1 MPSVRAWILIGVS
14 LRAVLAILA
23 GQAELQS
30 DEAHYAWLGLSWE
43 RFGFL
48 SDSQRF
54 LWPPAYPYLHKLG
67 FQLFQDEG
75 ILALRSLQV
84 LASGLTGWGVAGLT
98 RRLVQP
104 EAARWAACLWA
115 LHLPLAGYCTLGWP
129 DSLFIALLLPALC
142 FLHDGAIDDNPGRLL
157 LAGLLLGLSALFKE
171 IGLHVGILATCWV
184 FIHTM
189 RRSAGVGPT
198 TLTFALALALPLAP
212 WAARNLQ
219 HYGQPIPS
227 GVTLGENLY
236 QGWNSTDRNFDNLP
250 LLRRHPQE
258 ERPALAPAAP
268 FALTGEGGWDRP
280 GGLTLLER
288 DAAKRKG
295 ALEWAQANL
304 GDLAR
309 SRVAKLAHMIAPT
322 SFPVRHIALE
332 NYPGMLAD
340 RLISRPF
347 IALATLQAALAA
359 LLGAA
364 AIASCAPR
372 HGLFWL
378 PTAAF
383 LAQPLLVGM
392 SRLRVPL
399 TPFLIIAV
407 ASLLTTSLDR
417 RQRRRAVIAGA
428 ITLGLFWVDLASTTW
443 VLGEA
448 WGAE

>member
-1 MPSVRAWILIGVS
+1 MPTVRAWILIGVS
-14 LRAVLAILA
+14 IRAVLAILA

-67 FQLFQDEG
+67 FQLFQEEG
-75 ILALRSLQV
+75 IWALRSLQV
-84 LASGLTGWGVAGLT
+84 LASGLTGWGVASLA
-98 RRLVQP
+98 RRLVRP

-115 LHLPLAGYCTLGWP
+115 VHLPLAGYCTLGWP
-129 DSLFIALLLPALC
+129 DSLFVALLLPGLC
-142 FLHDGAIDDNPGRLL
+142 LLHDGTLDESPKRLL
-157 LAGLLLGLSALFKE
+157 LAGLLIGVSALFKE
-171 IGLHVGILATCWV
+171 IGLHISILAICWV
-184 FIHTM
+184 FLHTI
-189 RRSAGVGPT
+189 RRGAAVGPAP
-198 TLTFALALALPLAP
+198 LTFALAVALPLAP

-219 HYGQPIPS
+219 HYGKPIPS

-236 QGWNSTDRNFDNLP
+236 QGWNSKDRNFDHLP
-250 LLRRHPQE
+250 LLRRHPTE
-258 ERPALAPAAP
+258 GRPALAPAAP
-268 FALTGEGGWDRP
+268 FALTGERGWDRP

-288 DAAKRKG
+288 DAAKRQG
-295 ALEWAQANL
+295 AFEWAGANL

-322 SFPVRHIALE
+322 SFPVRHIALG
-332 NYPGMLAD
+332 NYPGLLAD
-340 RLISRPF
+340 RAISRPF
-347 IALATLQAALAA
+347 IALATLQAALLA

-364 AIASCAPR
+364 ALASCAPR

-383 LAQPLLVGM
+383 LSQPLLVGM

-407 ASLLTTSLDR
+407 AALLTTSLDAR
-417 RQRRRAVIAGA
+417 RRRRAVIAGA
-428 ITLGLFWVDLASTTW
+428 LTLGLIWVDLESTAW
-443 VLGEA
+443 ILGEA
-448 WGAE
+448 WRAG